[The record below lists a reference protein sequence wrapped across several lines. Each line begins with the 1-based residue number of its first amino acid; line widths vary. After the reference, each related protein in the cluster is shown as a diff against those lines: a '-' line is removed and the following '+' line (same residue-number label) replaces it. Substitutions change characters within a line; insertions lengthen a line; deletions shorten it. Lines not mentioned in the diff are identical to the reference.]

1 MAAPMVAGAAA
12 LLRSY
17 FPDLTVVQIKSIL
30 MESAIK
36 QNQMVVKPGT
46 EDEKISFSSLSV
58 SGGILNIEKAFEKA
72 LITPGKKTTSKRTI
86 MVKDLPAKTVV
97 VP

>member
-58 SGGILNIEKAFEKA
+58 SGGILNIEKAFEMA
-72 LITPGKKTTSKRTI
+72 LVTPGKNTTSKRSVSI
-86 MVKDLPAKTVV
+86 KDLPAKKVV